1 MVGAEG
7 EVAAGEVCAEMQFRS
22 TFPLLCAAASGG
34 RCVLGGG
41 GGTSKT
47 GVPNGMRLLRHKSP
61 RPRFVLLVH
70 FILSWYT
77 LYFHGTLHTSPH
89 ATTPYLAHSIPQF
102 IPHSTPHVSPPS

>member
-1 MVGAEG
+1 MGGGGAVGVETPLEVETQKEMDGESGRESGGG

-41 GGTSKT
+41 GGASKT

-61 RPRFVLLVH
+61 HPRFVLLVH

-77 LYFHGTLHTSPH
+77 
-89 ATTPYLAHSIPQF
+89 
-102 IPHSTPHVSPPS
+102 